1 MGLLILLELY
11 YCCYYPESDA
21 FRDRVASIANLF
33 REKGYDVIM
42 DAMVSSE
49 ISSQGPTRWA
59 ETQIRRASKVLVFL
73 SPGLL
78 RLAADGCEGLH
89 SQVAFI
95 VTKYVI
101 NPRSKR
107 SNKLYNTW
115 TRVPNVYSAK
125 PINML
130 ETKSFWAKL
139 TECRRGG
146 GLVTCK
152 V

>member
-101 NPRSKR
+101 TPRQNVVISCIIR
-107 SNKLYNTW
+107 GQENLMF
-115 TRVPNVYSAK
+115 TRPKQLICSR
-125 PINML
+125 P
-130 ETKSFWAKL
+130 
-139 TECRRGG
+139 
-146 GLVTCK
+146 K
-152 V
+152 VSGQN